1 MEFILIRKK
10 VGNMK
15 KHLRIIIFIGIV
27 LITVGYIYY
36 VRPIVDDELF
46 NYGFAKNIL
55 DGLIP
60 YKDFNMII
68 PPLFHYLLALILAIF
83 GKKLIIY
90 HIVIAIFITGITFI
104 SYKKIGKC
112 AIIVYI
118 LLLIYPYTGYN
129 MFCLFLLFILLQQK
143 DSKYSTII
151 EAIIISCM
159 FLSKQTLGLLV
170 IPSIIYS
177 ENKKKT
183 ILIYLTSICLFLLY
197 LIINNSIY
205 EFFDYC
211 LFGMFD
217 FANKNNTG
225 ISFLFIVECILII
238 ILAIFAIKTKR
249 KDLWY
254 VLVFQIIT
262 LPIVDYYHFMISF
275 IPIVYL
281 YLSIFNKNIAIFI
294 LGTTAVL
301 SFFISFNC
309 MVSFTD
315 RHFLHNYDVDNFMKG
330 RVTFRITSSYVF
342 QVKEKLE
349 EYKDYRPYILGNFSY
364 LIKLNNNFSINK
376 YDIINNGN
384 MGYNGQEK
392 YLNEIDTYC
401 EKEKCIFIMMDE
413 EIVTKKKTQTN
424 REILKYVQKKYK
436 KRYSSNVFSVYTN

>member
-1 MEFILIRKK
+1 
-10 VGNMK
+10 MK
-15 KHLRIIIFIGIV
+15 KYLKVIIFIV
-27 LITVGYIYY
+27 LISITVGYIYY
-36 VRPIVDDELF
+36 IRPLVDDELF

-68 PPLFHYLLALILAIF
+68 PPLFHYLLVPLLAIF
-83 GKKLIIY
+83 GKRLIIY
-90 HIVIAIFITGITFI
+90 HIVIAFFITTITFI

-112 AIIVYI
+112 AIIIYI

-129 MFCLFLLFILLQQK
+129 MFCLFLLFILLEQN
-143 DSKYSTII
+143 DNKYYLII
-151 EAIIISCM
+151 ESIIISCM

-170 IPSIIYS
+170 IPSIIFS
-177 ENKKKT
+177 KNKKKT
-183 ILIYLTSICLFLLY
+183 ILIYLTSICMFLLY
-197 LIINNSIY
+197 LIINNNIY

-211 LFGMFD
+211 LFGMLD

-238 ILAIFAIKTKR
+238 VLTALAIKTKR
-249 KDLWY
+249 KDLWF

-262 LPIVDYYHFMISF
+262 FPIVNYYHFIISF

-281 YLSIFNKNIAIFI
+281 CLSKFYKNIGVFI

-301 SFFISFNC
+301 SFFISLNF
-309 MVSFTD
+309 MISFTD
-315 RHFLHNYDVDNFMKG
+315 RHYLHNYDIDNFMKG

-349 EYKDYRPYILGNFSY
+349 TYKEYRPYILGNFSY
-364 LIKLNNNFSINK
+364 LIKLNNDFPINK

-384 MGYNGQEK
+384 LGYNGQKK
-392 YLNEIDTYC
+392 YLTEIDDYC
-401 EKEKCIFIMMDE
+401 KKEKCIFVMMDE
-413 EIVTKKKTQTN
+413 EIVTKRKTQTN
-424 REILKYVQKKYK
+424 REILKYVQKEYK
-436 KRYSSNVFSVYTN
+436 KVYNSNVFSVYIN